1 MRLQKRIPSGR
12 EKDEEAVKLLAR
24 LREKLYCDNSSV
36 ARRTAFN
43 LSWMQEDGLD
53 VLKEALFSNG
63 TRTTKS
69 AAAYGLRNMH
79 GRMKNMARAVLDE
92 GMESSN
98 RDTRKVSKNA
108 IDLLEGKPPKKPF
121 RRKYEGRRRPG
132 RFEIRE
138 VSNRSGIR
146 KRGSSSR
153 PEHLPPN
160 RRNSN
165 R

>member
-1 MRLQKRIPSGR
+1 MKLQKRIPSGR
-12 EKDEEAVKLLAR
+12 EKDEEALKLLAR

-36 ARRTAFN
+36 ARRSAFN

-53 VLKEALFSNG
+53 VLKEALFSNA
-63 TRTTKS
+63 TRTSKS

-79 GRMKNMARAVLDE
+79 GRMKSMARAVLEE
-92 GMESSN
+92 GLESSKRN
-98 RDTRKVSKNA
+98 TQKVCKNA
-108 IDLLEGKPPKKPF
+108 IDMLEGKPPKKPPRKQYE
-121 RRKYEGRRRPG
+121 RRKKTG

-138 VSNRSGIR
+138 VANRTGMR
-146 KRGSSSR
+146 KMSRRGR

-160 RRNSN
+160 RGNSN